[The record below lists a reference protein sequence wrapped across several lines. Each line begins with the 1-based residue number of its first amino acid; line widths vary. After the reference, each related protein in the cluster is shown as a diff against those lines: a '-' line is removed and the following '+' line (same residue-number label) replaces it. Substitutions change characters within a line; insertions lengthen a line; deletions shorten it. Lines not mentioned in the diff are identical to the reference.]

1 MADLDTQPAKKLRLD
16 GPDHAAAA
24 PKAALHVAP
33 PPNFKKDFSK
43 PMAIPE
49 DGIAEAV
56 KVMQSGRLFRYCAKS
71 ADESQVSQAEVEFAA
86 MVGAKYALGVNSCSS
101 AMMLTLMSVDVKQ
114 GTKVLTNGFTFTA
127 IASTIMRIG
136 GEPVLVDTTTS
147 WTMDLDDLE
156 RKAVASGAKV
166 LLLSHMRGKVAD
178 MDRVVAICKKHGIR
192 LIEDCA
198 HSCGVKWRGKQ
209 LGYLGEATA
218 YSTQSDK
225 VINSGEG
232 GFFTTNSDEMMAKAL
247 YLSGCYERRYA
258 KHALR
263 PAEELCEGAMLT
275 NPNLSMRMSEVTGAC
290 VRPLIRSLPVRV
302 EQYNRRYNA
311 IVEVLRAEA
320 GETITIP
327 EQLPEVSPVGDHL
340 NFFLSGVSAAQNT
353 RFKEVS
359 NGMGVPINWLSGP
372 INARYHVNWRKYG
385 APTYELPG
393 TDTLLSTAYDLKLP
407 PYFEDEDFVHIAK
420 VIAYSANVA
429 AGKVKG

>member
-1 MADLDTQPAKKLRLD
+1 MASAEVSPAKRLRVD
-16 GPDHAAAA
+16 GAGRDA
-24 PKAALHVAP
+24 PAPVHVAQ

-71 ADESQVSQAEVEFAA
+71 ADESQVAQAEVEFAA

-101 AMMLTLMSVDVKQ
+101 AMMLTLKSVDVKE

-127 IASTIMRIG
+127 IPSTIMRIG
-136 GEPVLVDTTTS
+136 GVPVLVETTPS

-156 RKAVASGAKV
+156 RKAVSSGAKV
-166 LLLSHMRGKVAD
+166 LLLSHMRGKVTD
-178 MDRVVAICKKHGIR
+178 MDRVVALCKTHGIR

-247 YLSGCYERRYA
+247 YYSGCYERRYA

-263 PAEELCEGAMLT
+263 PPDELLEAAMLT
-275 NPNLSMRMSEVTGAC
+275 TPNLSMRMSELTGAC
-290 VRPLIRSLPVRV
+290 VRPLIRSLPARV
-302 EQYNRRYNA
+302 EQYNRRYDSM
-311 IVEVLRAEA
+311 VQVLRAEA
-320 GETITIP
+320 GQTVTIP
-327 EQLPEVSPVGDHL
+327 EQLALVSPVGDHL
-340 NFFLSGVSAAQNT
+340 NFFLAGVTPEQNA
-353 RFKEVS
+353 RFKDVC

-385 APTYELPG
+385 SPTYELPG
-393 TDTLLSTAYDLKLP
+393 TDKLLSTAYDLKLP

-429 AGKVKG
+429 AGKVKA